1 MQADAQI
8 QRLRA
13 IHLLRRNAWL
23 KAVKTLLSAVQHRA
37 RARRHLRERSTDE
50 APYSVALTLELTWL
64 SKSQRAQLE
73 SLVPNSRQLPH
84 NVVEFRSYFP
94 DRIARSPLEEPLP
107 PPPPPPRW
115 HWPTARIVTF
125 ALAALASLSL
135 LLIDIAPSDY
145 VSGIGER
152 RVIHLEDGSTV
163 TMNTR
168 SRMRVWLT
176 PRGRDIELLE
186 GEALFAVAHDA
197 RRPFRVHVG
206 HTVVEAVG
214 TAFSVYR
221 GEHGT
226 KVSVVEGRVKIFA
239 YQSPA
244 PLILNPN
251 AVAWTDVGASD
262 FERPPPPIPV
272 SAREEAQVSRD
283 GSAEFDV
290 ERKAVTQEQI
300 DHHLAW
306 VNGQLIFENATLA
319 ETIEE
324 FNRYNRRK
332 LRIGDPTLA
341 QIHLGGAFSSTN
353 VDEFIVELSTL
364 FQISAV
370 ATGDPNSGTQVIQ
383 LKRGPSG
390 PP

>member
-1 MQADAQI
+1 M
-8 QRLRA
+8 
-13 IHLLRRNAWL
+13 RRPD
-23 KAVKTLLSAVQHRA
+23 R
-37 RARRHLRERSTDE
+37 RRHDDE
-50 APYSVALTLELTWL
+50 TPFAVALTLELTWL
-64 SKSQRAQLE
+64 NKPQRAQLE
-73 SLVPNSRQLPH
+73 ALVPDNRQLPH
-84 NVVEFRSYFP
+84 NVVELRRYFP
-94 DRIARSPLEEPLP
+94 DRVLRTPPEEQP
-107 PPPPPPRW
+107 PPVPPPPRW

-125 ALAALASLSL
+125 VLVAVASVVFYLADLS
-135 LLIDIAPSDY
+135 PSDY
-145 VSGIGER
+145 VSGVGER
-152 RVIHLEDGSTV
+152 RVIHLDDGSTV

-176 PRGRDIELLE
+176 LRGRDIELLD

-197 RRPFRVHVG
+197 SRPFRVHVG

-214 TAFSVYR
+214 TEFSVYR

-239 YQSPA
+239 YRSPA

-262 FERPPPPIPV
+262 FDRPAPPIPV
-272 SAREEAQVSRD
+272 AAREEAQVSSGSA

-290 ERKAVTQEQI
+290 ERKAVTPAELE
-300 DHHLAW
+300 HHLAW
-306 VNGQLIFENATLA
+306 INGQLVFENATLA

-332 LRIGDPTLA
+332 LEISDPTLG
-341 QIHLGGAFSSTN
+341 QIRLGGAFSSTN
-353 VDEFIVELSTL
+353 VDEFIVELNEL
-364 FQISAV
+364 FKIRAV
-370 ATGDPNSGTQVIQ
+370 PVDSNSGQVIQ

>member
-1 MQADAQI
+1 V
-8 QRLRA
+8 
-13 IHLLRRNAWL
+13 RNSRELVL
-23 KAVKTLLSAVQHRA
+23 KTVTTLLSALQHKALSWRQQ
-37 RARRHLRERSTDE
+37 RFDD
-50 APYSVALTLELTWL
+50 APFSVALTVELTWL
-64 SKSQRAQLE
+64 TKSQRAQLE
-73 SLVPNSRQLPH
+73 ALVPISKQLPH
-84 NVVEFRSYFP
+84 NVVELRRYFP
-94 DRIARSPLEEPLP
+94 DRIIRSPPDEPLP

-125 ALAALASLSL
+125 ALVAVASVAL
-135 LLIDIAPSDY
+135 LLVDLAPTDY
-145 VSGIGER
+145 VSGVGER
-152 RVIHLEDGSTV
+152 RVIHLDDGSTV

-168 SRMRVWLT
+168 SRLRVWLT
-176 PRGRDIELLE
+176 PRARDIELLS

-197 RRPFRVHVG
+197 HRPFRVHVG

-214 TAFSVYR
+214 TEFSVYR
-221 GEHGT
+221 GQHGT

-239 YQSPA
+239 YQGPA

-251 AVAWTDVGASD
+251 AVAWTNVGASD

-272 SAREEAQVSRD
+272 SAGEEAQVSSESG

-290 ERKAVTQEQI
+290 ERKAVTPEQI
-300 DHHLAW
+300 EHHLAW

-319 ETIEE
+319 ETVAE

-332 LRIGDPTLA
+332 LEISDPTLA
-341 QIHLGGAFSSTN
+341 QIHLGGAFTSTN
-353 VDEFIVELSTL
+353 VDEFIVELNAL
-364 FQISAV
+364 FRISAV
-370 ATGDPNSGTQVIQ
+370 PVGDPSFGTQVIQ

>member
-1 MQADAQI
+1 MGTS
-8 QRLRA
+8 RA
-13 IHLLRRNAWL
+13 GTPVRTSRAPWL
-23 KAVKTLLSAVQHRA
+23 KTLASPFNALQHRA
-37 RARRHLRERSTDE
+37 RTWVADLRRRADE
-50 APYSVALTLELTWL
+50 APFSVALKLELTWL
-64 SKSQRAQLE
+64 NRAQRAQLE
-73 SLVPNSRQLPH
+73 ALVPNRPQLPA
-84 NVVEFRSYFP
+84 NVVEFRQYFP
-94 DRIARSPLEEPLP
+94 DRVPRSPEETPATPAPL
-107 PPPPPPRW
+107 PPRW

-125 ALAALASLSL
+125 GLAIVVAVGLYIAALS
-135 LLIDIAPSDY
+135 PSDDY

-152 RVIHLEDGSTV
+152 RVLHIEDGSTI

-168 SRMRVWLT
+168 SRMRVRLT
-176 PRGRDIELLE
+176 RHAREIELLE
-186 GEALFAVAHDA
+186 GEALFSVAHDPS
-197 RRPFRVHVG
+197 RPFRVHVG

-214 TAFSVYR
+214 TEFSVYR

-272 SAREEAQVSRD
+272 TASEEAQVSTE
-283 GSAEFDV
+283 GSGATDFDV
-290 ERKAVTQEQI
+290 ERRAVTQQEI
-300 DHHLAW
+300 EHHLAW
-306 VNGQLIFENATLA
+306 VNGQLIFENATLG
-319 ETIEE
+319 ETVAE

-332 LRIGDPTLA
+332 LEIDDPILG
-341 QIHLGGAFSSTN
+341 QIRLGGAFSSTN
-353 VDEFIVELSTL
+353 VDEFIVELNTL
-364 FQISAV
+364 FSIRAV
-370 ATGDPNSGTQVIQ
+370 PLGDPSSGTQVIQ

>member
-1 MQADAQI
+1 MGLSRGGMPGTTSWAP
-8 QRLRA
+8 
-13 IHLLRRNAWL
+13 WL
-23 KAVKTLLSAVQHRA
+23 KALATPLNALQHRA
-37 RARRHLRERSTDE
+37 RNWLGDLRRRADE
-50 APYSVALTLELTWL
+50 APFSVALKVELTWL
-64 SKSQRAQLE
+64 NRAQRAQLE
-73 SLVPNSRQLPH
+73 ALVPNRPGLPH
-84 NVVEFRSYFP
+84 NVVEFRQYFP
-94 DRIARSPLEEPLP
+94 DRVPRPPEEAPPSP
-107 PPPPPPRW
+107 PPQLPRW
-115 HWPTARIVTF
+115 HWPTARIVAFGLTIVV
-125 ALAALASLSL
+125 AVGLYLTTLAP
-135 LLIDIAPSDY
+135 IDY

-152 RVIHLEDGSTV
+152 RVLNIEDGSTI

-176 PRGRDIELLE
+176 RHARDIELLE
-186 GEALFAVAHDA
+186 GEALFSVAHDPS
-197 RRPFRVHVG
+197 RPFRVHVG

-214 TAFSVYR
+214 TEFSVYR

-251 AVAWTDVGASD
+251 AVAWTDVGATD

-272 SAREEAQVSRD
+272 GAKEEAQVSAE
-283 GSAEFDV
+283 GSGAADFDV
-290 ERKAVTQEQI
+290 ERRAVGPQDIE
-300 DHHLAW
+300 HHLAW

-319 ETIEE
+319 ETVAE

-332 LRIGDPTLA
+332 LEIDDPTLG
-341 QIHLGGAFSSTN
+341 QIHLGGAFASTN
-353 VDEFIVELSTL
+353 VDEFIVELNTL
-364 FQISAV
+364 FGVRAIPKGG
-370 ATGDPNSGTQVIQ
+370 TDSGTQVIQ

>member
-1 MQADAQI
+1 MGPSGGETPGTTSGAPW
-8 QRLRA
+8 LRKVTSA
-13 IHLLRRNAWL
+13 
-23 KAVKTLLSAVQHRA
+23 LSALQHKPRSW
-37 RARRHLRERSTDE
+37 RRPHRIDE
-50 APYSVALTLELTWL
+50 TPYSAALTVELTWL

-73 SLVPNSRQLPH
+73 ALAPTCRQLPH

-94 DRIARSPLEEPLP
+94 DRVTRPPPDEPL
-107 PPPPPPRW
+107 PPPPRW

-125 ALAALASLSL
+125 ALVVIASVSIFLADL
-135 LLIDIAPSDY
+135 APSDY
-145 VSGIGER
+145 VSGVGER
-152 RVIHLEDGSTV
+152 RVIHLDDGSTV
-163 TMNTR
+163 TMNTL

-176 PRGRDIELLE
+176 PHGRDIDLLN
-186 GEALFAVAHDA
+186 GEALFTVAHDA
-197 RRPFRVHVG
+197 HRPFRVHVG
-206 HTVVEAVG
+206 PTVVEAVG
-214 TAFSVYR
+214 TEFSVYR
-221 GEHGT
+221 GQHGT

-251 AVAWTDVGASD
+251 AVAWTNAGASD

-272 SAREEAQVSRD
+272 SAREEAQVSSEGG

-300 DHHLAW
+300 EHHLAW

-332 LRIGDPTLA
+332 LEISDPTLA
-341 QIHLGGAFSSTN
+341 QIRLGGAFSSTN
-353 VDEFIVELSTL
+353 VDEFIVELNAL
-364 FQISAV
+364 FRISAV
-370 ATGDPNSGTQVIQ
+370 PQGNPSSGTQVIRLQ
-383 LKRGPSG
+383 RGPTG